1 MINLVNMK
9 DYAEVELD
17 ELFEQG
23 VHILKFYKDG
33 CAPCQEVTNE
43 LNGLFFDDR
52 ADATI
57 YSVNVKECPE
67 VAGEYS
73 VFSVP
78 TLVFIK
84 DGEVYKRHHGVIT
97 KDQVLEL
104 AKGGC

>member
-23 VHILKFYKDG
+23 AHIYKFN
-33 CAPCQEVTNE
+33 EVI
-43 LNGLFFDDR
+43 GLFFDDR

-84 DGEVYKRHHGVIT
+84 DGEVYNRHHGTIT
-97 KDQVLEL
+97 KEQVLEL

>member
-9 DYAEVELD
+9 DYVEADLD
-17 ELFEQG
+17 ELFVNG

-33 CAPCQEVTNE
+33 CAPCQEVTSE

-52 ADATI
+52 ANATI
-57 YSVNVKECPE
+57 YSVNVKEYPE
-67 VAGEYS
+67 VAGEFT

-84 DGEVYKRHHGVIT
+84 DGEEYHRHHGVIR
-97 KDQVLEL
+97 KEEVLEL
-104 AKGGC
+104 SNK

>member
-23 VHILKFYKDG
+23 AHILKFYKVG

-84 DGEVYKRHHGVIT
+84 NGEVYKRHHGLIT